1 MRPNH
6 RSLIVLLL
14 LTLGVAG
21 ATGNAADERSISPS
35 PDTASLPPVPL
46 PVSDTSGS
54 AIEPRPDSPAT
65 TPGDSVRVDS
75 VVLEP
80 QMYHFGSDTILI
92 NSFAAPRPD
101 SSRGPS
107 PTLTMF
113 KSVVFPGWGQAANR
127 KYLKAALVFAL
138 ETYFISRAIDFA
150 GKASDWRKIWKAT
163 PASLATAKEAAFRQ
177 YADYRDS
184 RNSNLWGTAI
194 TIFLSM
200 FDAYVDAHLR
210 TFPHRIPQEIPLSL
224 TISGGRET
232 VAAVQ
237 FRF

>member
-14 LTLGVAG
+14 LLLGVVG
-21 ATGNAADERSISPS
+21 STGSASDERSSPPS
-35 PDTASLPPVPL
+35 PDTASLPPVSL
-46 PVSDTSGS
+46 PATDTAGKTT
-54 AIEPRPDSPAT
+54 EKPPDSVAT
-65 TPGDSVRVDS
+65 TLDDSIRVDS

-80 QMYHFGSDTILI
+80 EMYHFGSDTILI

-101 SSRGPS
+101 SSPGPS

-113 KSVVFPGWGQAANR
+113 KSVVLPGWGQAANR
-127 KYLKAALVFAL
+127 KYLKAALVCAV
-138 ETYFISRAIDFA
+138 ETYFISRAIHFA

-163 PASLATAKEAAFRQ
+163 PALATFRQ

-210 TFPHRIPQEIPLSL
+210 NFPPQIPKGSSLSL

-237 FRF
+237 LRF